1 MAGRHDWSSGESIR
15 ARLNSTDGSATL
27 QFVVLAPVLIIAT
40 FTLVQAVLFFM
51 ANTAVTNGAQL
62 ALESAR
68 AETSTAQDGQAI
80 ASSYLA
86 GQGMVTNPSVSV
98 ERSADQVVV
107 TTTGTV
113 PSLVPFLQ
121 LPAARSHITGPV
133 ERVVAP

>member
-1 MAGRHDWSSGESIR
+1 MAGRPERSSGESTCS
-15 ARLNSTDGSATL
+15 RLNSSDGSTTL
-27 QFVVLAPVLIIAT
+27 QFVILAPVLIIST
-40 FTLVQAVLFFM
+40 FLLFQAVLFFM

-68 AETSTAQDGQAI
+68 AESATAQDGQSI

-86 GQGMVTNPSVSV
+86 GQGMVANPSVSV
-98 ERSADQVVV
+98 SRGADLVVV
-107 TTTGTV
+107 TTSGTV

-121 LPAARSHITGPV
+121 LPDARSRITGPV